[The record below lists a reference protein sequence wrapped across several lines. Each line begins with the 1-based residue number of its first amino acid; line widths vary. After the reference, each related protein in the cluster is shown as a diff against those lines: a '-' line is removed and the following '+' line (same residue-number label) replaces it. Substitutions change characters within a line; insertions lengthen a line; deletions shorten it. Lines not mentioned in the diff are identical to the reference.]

1 MRNSVLYSLLW
12 STRDVA
18 SLASLA
24 RPEFDD
30 SQTMSLA
37 PAEVA
42 ANYVLAIPG
51 VAAAGGIF
59 ECYGIVGARQSVRAR
74 RELVFR

>member
-1 MRNSVLYSLLW
+1 MYSLLG

-30 SQTMSLA
+30 SRTMSLA

-42 ANYVLAIPG
+42 TNYVLAIPG

-59 ECYGIVGARQSVRAR
+59 
-74 RELVFR
+74 

>member
-1 MRNSVLYSLLW
+1 MSNSVLYSLLG

-30 SQTMSLA
+30 SRTMSLA

-42 ANYVLAIPG
+42 TNYVLAR
-51 VAAAGGIF
+51 VA
-59 ECYGIVGARQSVRAR
+59 YLSVT
-74 RELVFR
+74 ESLVHAKA